1 LRALRTVHVDGKPQE
16 RKARVYRSRER
27 PPLELTLWLTP
38 LPIPGHEIHLLVRVE
53 EVDPRRE
60 GDREG

>member
-1 LRALRTVHVDGKPQE
+1 
-16 RKARVYRSRER
+16 VYRSRER

-38 LPIPGHEIHLLVRVE
+38 LPIPGQEIHLLVRVE

-60 GDREG
+60 QERGG